1 MVATAATGVGLI
13 TGFFGVGGGFV
24 VVPALVLVL
33 GFDMPTAAGTSLVVI
48 AVNSAAALAVRAG
61 HGSLALDWPLIGVFT
76 GAAVTGVLAG
86 GGLAGRISPQ
96 RLSAAFTVLIII
108 VAGYTL
114 ARSLPRL
121 A

>member
-1 MVATAATGVGLI
+1 M
-13 TGFFGVGGGFV
+13 
-24 VVPALVLVL
+24 
-33 GFDMPTAAGTSLVVI
+33 
-48 AVNSAAALAVRAG
+48 RAG
-61 HGSLALDWPLIGVFT
+61 HGSLALDWRLIGVFA
-76 GAAVTGVLAG
+76 GAAVTGA
-86 GGLAGRISPQ
+86 LAGRGVAGRVSPR